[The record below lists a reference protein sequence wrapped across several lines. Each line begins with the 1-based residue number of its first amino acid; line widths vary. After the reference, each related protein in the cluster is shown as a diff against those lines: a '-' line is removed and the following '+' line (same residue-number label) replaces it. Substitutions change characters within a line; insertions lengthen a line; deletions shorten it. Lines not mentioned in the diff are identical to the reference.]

1 MQVIPT
7 EFRAVVQAGGPGT
20 RMRRESEELPKH
32 LLKVREVPIVERLV
46 RQLSEAGLRDI
57 WVITG
62 HLGDKVEHHLKSLQ
76 GLPADLRLSFVREF
90 TPRGDIGSISQ
101 LPADTRP
108 LITAYGDLVTE
119 LNFQGLMEIHCS
131 RNSDVTLASH
141 YETHRVRLGE
151 LVADGDRV
159 VRYLE
164 KPIKRFLICSGIS
177 VLESHVV
184 TLANGYTT
192 IGLDQLVEL
201 ALARGDL
208 VTHWQH
214 GAYWRDVNDPSQLRE
229 VNETLP
235 HASAITK

>member
-1 MQVIPT
+1 MKVMPT
-7 EFRAVVQAGGPGT
+7 EFRAVVQAGGLGR
-20 RMRRESEELPKH
+20 RMWSESNELPKH
-32 LLKVREVPIVERLV
+32 LLRVGEVPIVERLL
-46 RQLSEAGLRDI
+46 RQLSQAGLRDI

-76 GLPADLRLSFVREF
+76 ELPTGLRLAFVHEVTR
-90 TPRGDIGSISQ
+90 RGDIGSISE

-108 LITAYGDLVTE
+108 LITVYGDLVTD
-119 LNFQGLMEIHCS
+119 LNFQALMNIHRS

-141 YETHRVRLGE
+141 YESHRVRLGE

-159 VRYLE
+159 IRYLE
-164 KPIKRFLICSGIS
+164 KPLKQFLICSGIA

-184 TLANGYTT
+184 ALADGYTT

-214 GAYWRDVNDPSQLRE
+214 GAYWRDINDPSQLRE
-229 VNETLP
+229 ANETLP
-235 HASAITK
+235 RA